1 MDIKALFEEAL
12 LAQAAYAYFSKPGMK
27 DNELVAALLSDEDN
41 NITQAQAEYFA
52 SNFIVVQQDNNTETG
67 FSATLFQNIESG
79 EYHLANRGTDGDF
92 DGDWTD
98 ANASNS
104 DYGMAYNQVAELI
117 NFYLQV
123 THSKLVSSSANLQH
137 LAFVALQSKQQLAI
151 REAA

>member
-1 MDIKALFEEAL
+1 MDIKTLFNEAL
-12 LAQAAYAYFSKPGMK
+12 LAQAAYVDGLTSGMTGEDLAK
-27 DNELVAALLSDEDN
+27 VLKESDTS
-41 NITQAQAEYFA
+41 ITQAQAEYFA
-52 SNFIVVQQDNNTETG
+52 SKYKVVQQMNESG

-79 EYHLANRGTDGDF
+79 EYHLANRGTDGVL

-104 DYGMAYNQVAELI
+104 AYGMAYNHVAELI

-123 THSKLVSSSANLQH
+123 THSKLVSSSENLRH
-137 LAFVALQSKQQLAI
+137 LAFETSQSKQQLAI

>member
-1 MDIKALFEEAL
+1 MDMKKLFEEAL
-12 LAQAAYAYFSKPGMK
+12 LAQVAYIDNLKTGMK

-52 SNFIVVQQDNNTETG
+52 SNFIVVQQVNESG
-67 FSATLFQNIESG
+67 FSATLFKNIDSQ
-79 EYHLANRGTDGDF
+79 EYHLANRGTDSFF

-137 LAFVALQSKQQLAI
+137 LAFEALQSKQQLAI